1 MCCVSISG
9 FTILGGVEWHSSGVL
24 KERLKEMLSADQFQ
38 LSPDVLATIVSDWID
53 AVVRLFFLPIG
64 VLLGVGML
72 RWRYTQK
79 RDSIENP

>member
-1 MCCVSISG
+1 VTCSISG

-64 VLLGVGML
+64 VLLGVLGCYDGDL
-72 RWRYTQK
+72 HK
-79 RDSIENP
+79 RGIL